1 MGGSQEDNLPGP
13 GKLGPIAGKEGAA
26 ALLKAAACEEFLLD
40 HIGSG
45 SGCKNVK

>member
-1 MGGSQEDNLPGP
+1 MGGSQEDNLRP

-26 ALLKAAACEEFLLD
+26 ALLKATACEEFLLD

-45 SGCKNVK
+45 RGCKNVK

>member
-26 ALLKAAACEEFLLD
+26 ALLKAAALRRVP
-40 HIGSG
+40 SG
-45 SGCKNVK
+45 SYRIGRGCKNVK